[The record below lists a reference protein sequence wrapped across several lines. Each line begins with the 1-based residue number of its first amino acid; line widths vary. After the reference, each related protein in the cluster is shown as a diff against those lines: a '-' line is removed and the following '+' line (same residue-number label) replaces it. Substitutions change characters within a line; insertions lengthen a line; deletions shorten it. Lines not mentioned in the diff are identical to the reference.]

1 VQEQRRIPSEVQSE
15 WHSEN
20 FAATS
25 PAPTELQMLAEE
37 LGVDE
42 DAFREY
48 LRSAIQARLREK
60 GEAWKQLDETIAER
74 ERRRSRAVKA
84 PGQGGRTKAPTSP
97 TFVRRPSSAA
107 ADSQADPQAA
117 KALPELS

>member
-1 VQEQRRIPSEVQSE
+1 MECKNRRRIPSEVQSE

-20 FAATS
+20 FSQPTS
-25 PAPTELQMLAEE
+25 PAPTELQCLAEA

-84 PGQGGRTKAPTSP
+84 PGQG
-97 TFVRRPSSAA
+97 
-107 ADSQADPQAA
+107 ADQGSHIPG
-117 KALPELS
+117 PCPPP